1 MRIPSSL
8 IAIAT
13 ILLSFS
19 IGLAAEKPTS
29 GISIQEGVICLDI
42 VDRTPIGTGDI
53 FTKEISKL
61 FCFNKVV
68 GAQKPT
74 TITHLWYLNGLLQ
87 SKVSLS
93 VNSAS
98 WRTWSSVTMSPEKAG
113 EWMVEIVSEDGVVL
127 ESIIFLVK

>member
-8 IAIAT
+8 TITVI

-19 IGLAAEKPTS
+19 IAPAAEKNTS
-29 GISIQEGVICLDI
+29 GISIQQGVICLDI
-42 VDRTPIGTGDI
+42 VDRNPIGTGDI

-61 FCFNKVV
+61 FCFTKIV
-68 GAQKPT
+68 GAQNPT
-74 TITHLWYLNGLLQ
+74 TVTHIWYLNGLLQ
-87 SKVSLS
+87 SKVVLP

-98 WRTWSSVTMSPEKAG
+98 WRTWSSVKMSPEKTG
-113 EWMVEIVSEDGVVL
+113 EWMVEVVSEDGVAL